1 MRAALTLLLMLGG
14 CGPGHELG
22 QPEPEPRERRVRTE
36 GAEQPEAPR
45 PSGRPPV
52 AAPESAAS
60 RAGAAVRPPLAT
72 RHLRLV
78 GELWGAYLIVE
89 DEDSIRL
96 TLRDYLKNKGYEVVV
111 ASDGVGAIK
120 QLLDNPVGVIVS
132 DYRMDILGGDYW
144 IRFLKEYC
152 TDKKIIITSGFLKPE
167 FPIPFPVLYKPFDYS
182 ELETMVAA
190 ALAELQ

>member
-1 MRAALTLLLMLGG
+1 M
-14 CGPGHELG
+14 
-22 QPEPEPRERRVRTE
+22 
-36 GAEQPEAPR
+36 EQNEK
-45 PSGRPPV
+45 SCV
-52 AAPESAAS
+52 
-60 RAGAAVRPPLAT
+60 
-72 RHLRLV
+72 
-78 GELWGAYLIVE
+78 LIVE

-96 TLRDYLKNKGYEVVV
+96 TLRDYLQNKGYEVVV

-167 FPIPFPVLYKPFDYS
+167 FPITFPVLYKPFDYS
-182 ELETMVAA
+182 ELEQMIST
-190 ALAELQ
+190 ALTDLE